1 MENIVNLRKLC
12 IDDKV
17 MLSQLANNKN
27 IWNNMRDIFP
37 HPYTLDDAKNFI
49 DIFSKEDLQLTF
61 AIEYNK
67 KFVGIISFIHQVDI
81 YRKSVEIG
89 FWIGEEFWGK
99 GIATTSIKK
108 MIDYARINLDVN
120 RIFARVFAYNIASM
134 KALKNNG
141 FIEEG
146 ISIDSIYKN
155 DMFFNSH
162 NFYLLI
168 NNNKYLKS

>member
-1 MENIVNLRKLC
+1 MENIVNLRKLS

-17 MLSQLANNKN
+17 ILSKLANNKK

-49 DIFSKEDLQLTF
+49 NIFSKEDLQLTF
-61 AIEYNK
+61 AIEFNK
-67 KFVGIISFIHQVDI
+67 KFVGIISFIHQIDI
-81 YRKSVEIG
+81 YRKSAEIG

-108 MIDYARINLDVN
+108 MIDYAEISLDIN
-120 RIFARVFAYNIASM
+120 RIFARVFAHNIGSM
-134 KALKNNG
+134 RALKKNG

-155 DMFFNSH
+155 GTFFNSH

-168 NNNKYLKS
+168 NKQQ